1 MGLTVTPK
9 PGDGDGL
16 IGSLFRRY
24 PFSVFVVLS
33 CTWTWGL
40 AAMGER
46 SLAFPLTALF
56 GPTFGACVVLLAT
69 EGGASLR
76 RLLSCFRVRRADLPW
91 LGLALLLPLALTA
104 PVWLLESAAPASLDF
119 RLTPLSAV
127 SFVLAALIVG
137 EEVGW
142 RGFAL
147 PYLLR
152 RQSALAASLIVGI
165 VWAFW
170 HLPNFLLPGF
180 PHRGLPFPAFVLM
193 VVAYSVLFT
202 WLYRRTAGSLTAAVV
217 FHAAINLFSLAGL
230 DPSRQYWLRAGVYS
244 ACALAVVLLGGLRS
258 ERGTERNGELE
269 LR

>member
-1 MGLTVTPK
+1 MVIES
-9 PGDGDGL
+9 L
-16 IGSLFRRY
+16 IRRY
-24 PFSVFVVLS
+24 PFAVFVVLS

-46 SLAFPLTALF
+46 SLVFPLIALF
-56 GPTFGACVVLLAT
+56 GPTFGACVVLPAT
-69 EGGASLR
+69 EGGAGIR
-76 RLLSCFRVRRADLPW
+76 RLLACFRVRRADLPW
-91 LGLALLLPLALTA
+91 LAVALLLPLALTV
-104 PVWLLESAAPASLDF
+104 PVWLLGSVAQASLDF

-147 PYLLR
+147 PHLLR
-152 RQSALAASLIVGI
+152 RQSALVASLIVGI

-193 VVAYSVLFT
+193 VVAYSVLFA
-202 WLYRRTAGSLTAAVV
+202 WLYCRTAGSLTVAVV
-217 FHAAINLFSLAGL
+217 FHAAINLVSLADL
-230 DPSRQYWLRAGVYS
+230 DPSRQYWLRAAVYS
-244 ACALAVVLLGGLRS
+244 TCALAVVLLGGLGS
-258 ERGTERNGELE
+258 ERGTERNGGLE
-269 LR
+269 LRS